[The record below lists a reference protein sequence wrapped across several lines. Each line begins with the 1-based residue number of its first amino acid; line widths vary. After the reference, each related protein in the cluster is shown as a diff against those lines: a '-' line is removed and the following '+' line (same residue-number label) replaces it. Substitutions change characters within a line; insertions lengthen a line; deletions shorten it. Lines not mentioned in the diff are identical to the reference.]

1 MTNSRI
7 LELYMLTLSLCNS
20 QRTREIFSG

>member
-7 LELYMLTLSLCNS
+7 LELYMLTLSIWNS